1 VAEDRYGE
9 LLGPYLL
16 SELSIEEERELE
28 RHLLEC
34 PECRRELGH
43 ARQAHDLL
51 RQLATDEPPAA
62 LKGKLLAQVRG
73 EFPGSSRRW
82 YWAAAAAALLIVAVL
97 GASLLRT
104 ITDDSS
110 PEVPLVATAVAQD
123 ASGEVRVKEVGE
135 NLRVKL
141 EVRGMPELKKNQYYE
156 MWYYEDNDDR
166 NNAEDDDRNGADDGG
181 RISCGT
187 FRVGPEGRTTVN
199 LTAPASS
206 RHYPE
211 IEITREPDDGDPGSS
226 GEEVLEGRLRSA

>member
-1 VAEDRYGE
+1 MAEDRYGE

-166 NNAEDDDRNGADDGG
+166 NGADDGG